1 MKHFVT
7 LLVALVMTAVTMQAQ
22 HIERRCS
29 TCGKTLSACPYK
41 GKHNKKQPARTAA
54 ARPAKTAASRPAKN
68 SRPAKTSAAR
78 PARTRTNSS
87 NTYSAD
93 VDSVASD
100 PVETLHPAAAAST
113 PALGTNDPT
122 GMYSPATAA
131 DTKLLLNMLSK
142 PYCTVDNAST
152 SLTRS
157 KVRSALKKAGYSIQ
171 SFNESGDNS
180 SASIILYASDG
191 FSYKYAGVP
200 CYYAGAYFSNDRLNN
215 YYYQFYLR
223 EDKGF
228 SKEKAAL
235 LFEMMCQ
242 ALKLTE
248 PASGGHLRSS
258 SAERYAEKEF
268 SDAWVILNLT
278 YAPKY
283 GSRDLELDIRFK

>member
-1 MKHFVT
+1 MKHIITLMMVFVMA
-7 LLVALVMTAVTMQAQ
+7 VATMQAQ

-41 GKHNKKQPARTAA
+41 GNHKKKQPAKANA
-54 ARPAKTAASRPAKN
+54 GKPAKTGKPAKRPAKN
-68 SRPAKTSAAR
+68 TGRNRQQSY
-78 PARTRTNSS
+78 
-87 NTYSAD
+87 TYSSGAD
-93 VDSVASD
+93 IDSVASD
-100 PVETLHPAAAAST
+100 PVPTPIPTRTASASGST
-113 PALGTNDPT
+113 VLSANDPS
-122 GMYSPATAA
+122 GMYYPATAA
-131 DTKLLLNMLSK
+131 DSNLLLDMLSK
-142 PYCTVDNAST
+142 PYCTVANAST

-157 KVRSALKKAGYSIQ
+157 KVRSALKKAGYTIQ

-235 LFEMMCQ
+235 LFEMMCKT
-242 ALKLTE
+242 LKLTE
-248 PASGGHLRSS
+248 LESGGHLRSS
-258 SAERYAEKEF
+258 SAEHYAEKEF